1 VLAQAVALLETAR
14 KTHDGRETELL
25 EAQRKWREAKEASEA
40 AILAATDARRRTSPV
55 SVLFSKKDQK
65 VYVRQGL
72 APVFEASASVK
83 DPEKPLGTH
92 LYIATRLKGEDGAH
106 AWTAL
111 SLPPQGPEPVRA
123 KKRKKGQREE
133 EAARVPATPASSAAE
148 ALERIEV
155 APDVWARISERL
167 WTGGSFIISD
177 NALSG
182 ETSDIGTDIVVKVR

>member
-1 VLAQAVALLETAR
+1 M
-14 KTHDGRETELL
+14 
-25 EAQRKWREAKEASEA
+25 
-40 AILAATDARRRTSPV
+40 
-55 SVLFSKKDQK
+55 
-65 VYVRQGL
+65 
-72 APVFEASASVK
+72 
-83 DPEKPLGTH
+83 
-92 LYIATRLKGEDGAH
+92 
-106 AWTAL
+106 
-111 SLPPQGPEPVRA
+111 PPQGPEPVRA

-133 EAARVPATPASSAAE
+133 AAAAPVPAVAASSAAE